1 MKMEAASRI
10 TVLDEHTANR
20 IAAGEVVERPASVV
34 KELVENSIDS
44 GATQITVTLE
54 DGGRALMKVV
64 DNGIGMT
71 REDAVLSLQR
81 HATSKITNADDLG
94 AISTLGFRG
103 EALPS
108 IASVSYVEIV
118 TKHESE
124 DGVRLEVEA
133 GTITNLESV
142 GAPQGTSISVHRLF
156 FNTPA
161 RLKFLK
167 SAQTELSH
175 VTEELGWF
183 AMAYPGIHFRLL
195 HNAREVL
202 ASPASGAVLNSIVQV
217 MGKDV
222 AKQMAPIT
230 HETPVMRIEGYVS
243 SPSLTRINRRDQV
256 FFVNGRPIKSRII
269 THAVDQ
275 AYRGLVQPGRY
286 PVVVVF
292 VNVAPELV
300 DVNVH
305 PTKSEV
311 KFSNEQEVHGAVY
324 RAVNA
329 ALMEGAAA
337 PTISTQ
343 DRPLTLRPDDPNYRQ
358 GALSSLQTMDLAAF
372 QQALAQRRDQALQSS
387 IPPPSGGQQV
397 VPPLGGG
404 QSIPPPSGG
413 GEGGVDPFVWH
424 QGMGVPMEESPVPE
438 ADFDAIRT
446 VALRGVRVIG
456 QARNTYIVAE
466 CEDGVLIID
475 QHVAHER
482 VIFDRLIKT
491 ESESG
496 AAIQGLIVPVS
507 ISMTARESAV
517 VEKRLAEIRKAG
529 FDLEAFGSNTFVMRG
544 APALVKPQDAE
555 TVLRDVIQEL
565 VDLSVAG
572 HLLVKPDQVLIT
584 AACKMAV
591 KAGDALKP
599 DEMTRL
605 IDDLLKCDNPFVCPH
620 GRPVI
625 ISLSN
630 WELDR
635 KFRRA

>member
-1 MKMEAASRI
+1 MSEETASRI
-10 TVLDEHTANR
+10 NVLDEHTANR
-20 IAAGEVVERPASVV
+20 IAAGEVVERPSSVV
-34 KELVENSIDS
+34 KELVENSIDA

-54 DGGRALMKVV
+54 DGGRELIKVV
-64 DNGIGMT
+64 DNGCGMT
-71 REDAVLSLQR
+71 REDSVLSLQR
-81 HATSKITNADDLG
+81 HATSKIQCADDLS
-94 AISTLGFRG
+94 AITTLGFRG

-133 GTITNLESV
+133 GTITNLESI
-142 GAPQGTSISVHRLF
+142 GAPQGTSISIHRLF

-175 VTEELGWF
+175 VTEEMGWF
-183 AMAYPGIHFRLL
+183 AMAYPNIHFRLL
-195 HNAREVL
+195 HNGREVL
-202 ASPASGAVLNSIVQV
+202 ASPASGSTLNSIVQV
-217 MGKDV
+217 LGKDV
-222 AKQMAPIT
+222 AKQMAPIA
-230 HETPVMRIEGYVS
+230 HETPVINIGGFVS
-243 SPSLTRINRRDQV
+243 SPSLTRMNRRDQV
-256 FFVNGRPIKSRII
+256 FFVNGRPIRSRVVA
-269 THAVDQ
+269 HAIDQ
-275 AYRGLVQPGRY
+275 AYRGLLQPGRY
-286 PVVVVF
+286 PVTVVF
-292 VNVAPELV
+292 IQIAPELV

-305 PTKSEV
+305 PTKAEV

-329 ALMEGAAA
+329 ALMQGAAA
-337 PTISTQ
+337 PAISAAS
-343 DRPLTLRPDDPNYRQ
+343 DRPLTLKPDDPHYRQ
-358 GALSSLQTMDLAAF
+358 GALQTFQTTDLAAF
-372 QQALAQRRDQALQSS
+372 QQALAQRRQEA
-387 IPPPSGGQQV
+387 V
-397 VPPLGGG
+397 A
-404 QSIPPPSGG
+404 
-413 GEGGVDPFVWH
+413 EGTADPFVWQ
-424 QGMGVPMEESPVPE
+424 QGHGVPMEESPVPE
-438 ADFDAIRT
+438 ADFDAVRT

-466 CEDGVLIID
+466 CEDGVLVID

-482 VIFDRLIKT
+482 VIFDRLIRT
-491 ESESG
+491 ESERG
-496 AAIQGLIVPVS
+496 PAIQGLVIPVS
-507 ISMTARESAV
+507 ISLSAREFAV
-517 VEKRLAEIRKAG
+517 AEKRLAEIRKAG
-529 FDLEAFGSNTFVMRG
+529 FDLEAFGANTFVMRG

-584 AACKMAV
+584 ASCKMAV
-591 KAGDALKP
+591 KAGDPLKP